1 MANYYC
7 MITGLPDIDLQDAK
21 PGMSIEDLR
30 EQCEEQLT
38 SHDKKL
44 LFYFFL
50 HFDCVNLVKLLKNR
64 DLESRLG
71 AKASENP
78 EASIDQW
85 GNFSLDELRE
95 LIDRASESDFNV
107 QGYPAFMSLFVREY
121 FSNKENAAY
130 FPEDEIAYQF
140 FNYAIQTCPSSM
152 MRRWYKFNL
161 DLTNILTAM
170 LARKEGWGIG
180 DFIKGEGEVQDM
192 IRENK
197 TKDFN
202 LAQEL
207 DYIPDLMKIVEEED
221 PVRKEKMIDAFKWIW
236 LDECTF
242 FEPFSMESVFAYLC
256 KLEMQQ
262 RWAKLDVEQGK
273 ETFQKIINDLR
284 SEVKVPE
291 EFKIQGVSQQKTL

>member
-21 PGMSIEDLR
+21 PGMSIEDMR

-38 SHDKKL
+38 SHDKRL

-50 HFDCVNLVKLLKNR
+50 HFDCVNLVKLLKGR
-64 DLESRLG
+64 DSELRPS
-71 AKASENP
+71 AKASETP
-78 EASIDQW
+78 KADIDQW
-85 GNFSLDELRE
+85 GNFSQEELCE
-95 LIDRASESDFNV
+95 LIANASEGDFTV
-107 QGYPAFMSLFVREY
+107 QGYPAFMSTFVREY
-121 FSNKENAAY
+121 FLNKEKTGY

-140 FNYAIQTCPSSM
+140 LNYAAQTCPSRM
-152 MRRWYKFNL
+152 MRNWYKFNL
-161 DLTNILTAM
+161 DLTNILTAL
-170 LARKEGWGIG
+170 LAREQGWNVR
-180 DFIKGEGEVQDM
+180 DFIKGEGEVQEM
-192 IRENK
+192 ICDNK

-207 DYIPDLMKIVEEED
+207 DYIPQLMKIVEEED

-236 LDECTF
+236 LDERTF
-242 FEPFSMESVFAYLC
+242 FEPFSMEAVFAYLC

-273 ETFQKIINDLR
+273 ETFQRIIDDLR
-284 SEVKVPE
+284 SQAKVPE
-291 EFKIQGVSQQKTL
+291 EFKVPSVQG